1 MPNDDRILINQDF
14 SHQQSDNPLPL
25 LDIKGI
31 CRRTQPGQE
40 RREGFGQA
48 QIDCPI
54 VDLLD
59 E

>member
-1 MPNDDRILINQDF
+1 VPNYDRILVDQYV

-40 RREGFGQA
+40 RREGLGQA